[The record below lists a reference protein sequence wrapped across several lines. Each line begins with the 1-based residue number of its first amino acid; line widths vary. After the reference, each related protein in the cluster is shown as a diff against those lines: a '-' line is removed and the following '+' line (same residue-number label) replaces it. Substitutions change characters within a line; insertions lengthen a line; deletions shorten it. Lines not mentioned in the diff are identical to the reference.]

1 MMSPLGTTAET
12 RDAANEAKRFRPT
25 MRLANRSAPWSEER
39 RVTIRILCPLAT
51 SQMLGVDDGGDANE
65 RPAHQAR
72 ITLLRAL
79 LRGLLLREGEARRKS
94 EEDEDQRDQ
103 S

>member
-39 RVTIRILCPLAT
+39 RVTNRILCPLGT
-51 SQMLGVDDGGDANE
+51 SQMLGQTMGVMRTNV
-65 RPAHQAR
+65 PR
-72 ITLLRAL
+72 IK
-79 LRGLLLREGEARRKS
+79 RG
-94 EEDEDQRDQ
+94 
-103 S
+103 